1 MKYSEERR
9 EAILR
14 KLLPPHK
21 RTVAEVAET
30 GVVSMPVVERS
41 SESTGAALQDP
52 RII

>member
-21 RTVAEVAET
+21 RTVAEVAEPAKKSR
-30 GVVSMPVVERS
+30 GDLGDED
-41 SESTGAALQDP
+41 A
-52 RII
+52 